1 MWRFKK
7 TKKQDRQELLS
18 TDMQT
23 SEREGWEDCP
33 APKNQLLS
41 WAKEETQAEVLLTD
55 LDLQCSVW

>member
-7 TKKQDRQELLS
+7 KKKDRQELLS
-18 TDMQT
+18 ADMQT

-41 WAKEETQAEVLLTD
+41 WAKETQAEVLLTD
-55 LDLQCSVW
+55 LDLQRSVW